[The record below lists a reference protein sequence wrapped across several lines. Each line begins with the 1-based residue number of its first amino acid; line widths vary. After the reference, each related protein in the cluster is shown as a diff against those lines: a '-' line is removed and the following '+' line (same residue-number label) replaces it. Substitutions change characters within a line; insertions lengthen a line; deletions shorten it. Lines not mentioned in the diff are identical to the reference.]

1 MKLNCFLYIRTYAN
15 QQCSLEKISFLKA
28 RQRRAFKK
36 PILVFP
42 MPSALETPKSV
53 S

>member
-1 MKLNCFLYIRTYAN
+1 
-15 QQCSLEKISFLKA
+15 LKA
-28 RQRRAFKK
+28 RRRRAFKK

-42 MPSALETPKSV
+42 APTALETPKSV